1 MKVRL
6 ISLKDPSV
14 GRFFRLPFMHH
25 RLFLTRQDFHF
36 NVLCVCVERMLLSKH
51 NRTHRDR
58 VYVEWLMG
66 MAHTGTTVTC
76 MSIERYHQQ
85 TSTGG
90 CDDFANI
97 GFIVIFVGTS
107 QLTN

>member
-1 MKVRL
+1 MFCV
-6 ISLKDPSV
+6 
-14 GRFFRLPFMHH
+14 
-25 RLFLTRQDFHF
+25 
-36 NVLCVCVERMLLSKH
+36 CVCVERMLLSKH

-66 MAHTGTTVTC
+66 MAHTETTVTC